1 MDKLLPCPFCG
12 GSALRLVHAMGEAW
26 VRCETCRA
34 NNGVSTGSTER
45 AIVAWNTR
53 AKPTPEPAVR
63 MTNPESATM
72 PPAPRLCSECA
83 EPTKCAATGRCQRW
97 VRGEP
102 TTHKEPQA

>member
-53 AKPTPEPAVR
+53 AKPTPEP
-63 MTNPESATM
+63 
-72 PPAPRLCSECA
+72 PAPRLCSECA